1 MGYANLRDEDN
12 AENSDT
18 SSSRYN
24 ISSSDELFKKK
35 ESYWFLALIL
45 SLILIGSVIF
55 YCAHT
60 GGKKIFITL
69 HTAKFVISFSAN

>member
-1 MGYANLRDEDN
+1 MGPINIIQYYLHKQQSRNMGYANFRNEENTEN
-12 AENSDT
+12 AETNSA
-18 SSSRYN
+18 RYN
-24 ISSSDELFKKK
+24 ISSDELFKKK

-60 GGKKIFITL
+60 GG
-69 HTAKFVISFSAN
+69 